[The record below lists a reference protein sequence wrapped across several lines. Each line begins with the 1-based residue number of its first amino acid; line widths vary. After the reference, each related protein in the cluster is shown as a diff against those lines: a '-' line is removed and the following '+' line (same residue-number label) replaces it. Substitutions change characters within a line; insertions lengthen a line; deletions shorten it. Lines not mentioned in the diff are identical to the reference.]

1 MFKYGKLRMKIRE
14 RLNVRFRVIIG
25 RIIPRLGVRVRIIW
39 VRVRISF

>member
-14 RLNVRFRVIIG
+14 RLNVRFRVIG